1 MTSVAL
7 ASYVAVW
14 MQFGRLKVGAKGA
27 AEVIENE
34 VGGPIPRGWSMSAG
48 VCTLLPVG
56 HDDDGS
62 E

>member
-1 MTSVAL
+1 
-7 ASYVAVW
+7 
-14 MQFGRLKVGAKGA
+14 VGAKGA